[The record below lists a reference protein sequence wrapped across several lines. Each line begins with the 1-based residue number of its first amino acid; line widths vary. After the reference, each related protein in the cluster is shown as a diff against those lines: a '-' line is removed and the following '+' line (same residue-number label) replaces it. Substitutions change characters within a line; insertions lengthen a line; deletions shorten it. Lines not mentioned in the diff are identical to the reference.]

1 MKGIDVEWKGRTKTM
16 IKKYSTMNLKHSF
29 KDGFTMVE
37 LSLSLVFIAIL
48 SIAVVLV
55 MTGAISSYHRS
66 ITLNKVENV
75 GASLVR
81 DMKASIQNAPPDRLA
96 LLCDDIYANT
106 SNNGNNDPR
115 KKCVDDG
122 GKNFASVTRYAY
134 VKVNKNSEQKG
145 KQMPVFGALCTGS
158 YTYIWNSGYFF
169 DPTSYEVTDR
179 NGGEVKPASFTY
191 KVANSE
197 GGNSK
202 TISQFKLLKVKDQS
216 RKVCESAIRYDAASQ
231 ELKNRYVIVRPN
243 TTDAN
248 AVNIDSNFNMTVLAN
263 TEEEPIRYLESD
275 DGGVNAESDDE
286 KKDTSNLA
294 VYDMSISV
302 AEQSATTRTAY
313 YYGSFILGTVRGGIN
328 VEASGNFCATPEGY
342 NESVENLDYCAI
354 NKFNFAA
361 LATGG

>member
-1 MKGIDVEWKGRTKTM
+1 M
-16 IKKYSTMNLKHSF
+16 IKKHSTMNLKHSF

-106 SNNGNNDPR
+106 SYNDNNDTK

-169 DPTSYEVTDR
+169 DPTSY
-179 NGGEVKPASFTY
+179 
-191 KVANSE
+191 
-197 GGNSK
+197 
-202 TISQFKLLKVKDQS
+202 
-216 RKVCESAIRYDAASQ
+216 
-231 ELKNRYVIVRPN
+231 
-243 TTDAN
+243 
-248 AVNIDSNFNMTVLAN
+248 
-263 TEEEPIRYLESD
+263 
-275 DGGVNAESDDE
+275 
-286 KKDTSNLA
+286 
-294 VYDMSISV
+294 
-302 AEQSATTRTAY
+302 
-313 YYGSFILGTVRGGIN
+313 
-328 VEASGNFCATPEGY
+328 
-342 NESVENLDYCAI
+342 
-354 NKFNFAA
+354 
-361 LATGG
+361 